1 MRSDSSAPT
10 NARLLQLWNE
20 VCRQVGIGEA
30 VLLIGR
36 RANTPMAVGLGRS
49 AVVVPQRL
57 IDELSEAE
65 LRDVLIHEA
74 EHLRRL
80 DHWWVLLQQVVAAA
94 YWPIATVHF
103 MNRRLRIAR
112 EELCDNRVLCERDA
126 TAYGETLLR
135 VATMV
140 EHTHSTLVVGMTAE
154 KGDLEQ
160 RIDDFFNPRRN
171 VMAKTGMSTKIATA
185 VVLVAAGLL
194 IATTRPAVSQ
204 VATPQPEIP
213 PTGPAPQ
220 PAIPLETPPT
230 DDGPAPQPKIA
241 PPKITWTEVPI
252 VAADDPTLHR
262 GIVYG
267 GNGEPLAGV
276 SIYAASTIEIF
287 TLRKAD
293 RVTTAD
299 LGKVRGVTD
308 ELGRFEF
315 RTPDLSWVD
324 EAGVRKRWETLLV
337 ATADGLLPAW
347 LKTWGPTAAFAL
359 IGTHQ
364 APSQSPFT
372 WSIQRS

>member
-1 MRSDSSAPT
+1 
-10 NARLLQLWNE
+10 
-20 VCRQVGIGEA
+20 
-30 VLLIGR
+30 
-36 RANTPMAVGLGRS
+36 
-49 AVVVPQRL
+49 
-57 IDELSEAE
+57 
-65 LRDVLIHEA
+65 
-74 EHLRRL
+74 
-80 DHWWVLLQQVVAAA
+80 
-94 YWPIATVHF
+94 
-103 MNRRLRIAR
+103 
-112 EELCDNRVLCERDA
+112 
-126 TAYGETLLR
+126 
-135 VATMV
+135 MV

-194 IATTRPAVSQ
+194 IATTGPAVSQ

-213 PTGPAPQ
+213 PT
-220 PAIPLETPPT
+220 
-230 DDGPAPQPKIA
+230 GPAPQPKIA